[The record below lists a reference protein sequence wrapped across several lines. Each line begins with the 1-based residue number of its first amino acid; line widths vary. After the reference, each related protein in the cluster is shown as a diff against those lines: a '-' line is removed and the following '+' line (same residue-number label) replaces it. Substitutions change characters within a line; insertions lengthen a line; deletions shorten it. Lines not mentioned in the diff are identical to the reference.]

1 VFTTPCPKVQKAIL
15 ATFILSRLNHTYM
28 ARFLP
33 INLKVWMS
41 NNYLVE
47 AGLESNLN
55 TMELQKKLE
64 IATGLQIRIL
74 EVILKI
80 ASCRTT

>member
-1 VFTTPCPKVQKAIL
+1 
-15 ATFILSRLNHTYM
+15 
-28 ARFLP
+28 
-33 INLKVWMS
+33 MS